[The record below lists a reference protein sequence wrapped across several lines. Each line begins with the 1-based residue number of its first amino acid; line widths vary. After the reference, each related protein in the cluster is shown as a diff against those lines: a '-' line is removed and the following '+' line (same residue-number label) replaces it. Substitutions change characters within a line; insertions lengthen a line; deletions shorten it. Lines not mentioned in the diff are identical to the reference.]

1 MGSPP
6 APLSLPL
13 EVLLLL
19 SVPLLSDGLPW
30 LLADGDGKPPE
41 LLLLP
46 EAPELLEELELE
58 EGDEDEEG
66 DDDEDEDEDED
77 EEDEG
82 VEGEGG
88 VGTEGVVGVL
98 ALGHPASNHVAANT
112 IAKRGNAR
120 SPAFAALVLTDTA
133 ALLKFFIAITHV
145 PLFGAFVMSCG
156 VSQAA
161 YQYSRLHIS
170 TECCTFW
177 VPSDYRNYVFLHV

>member
-41 LLLLP
+41 LLLLLVP

-58 EGDEDEEG
+58 EGDDE
-66 DDDEDEDEDED
+66 DDEG

-82 VEGEGG
+82 VEGELDPDAPDDGELGEGG

-112 IAKRGNAR
+112 TARRGNAR
-120 SPAFAALVLTDTA
+120 WPAFVLMGNA
-133 ALLKFFIAITHV
+133 ALLNFFIAITHV
-145 PLFGAFVMSCG
+145 PLVRAFVLLYGASR
-156 VSQAA
+156 AA
-161 YQYSRLHIS
+161 
-170 TECCTFW
+170 
-177 VPSDYRNYVFLHV
+177 